1 MPEIWRNDYP
11 LTALPPVTGPAA
23 GETISDAVLTGQ
35 PGGGMVMV
43 YQYIGASAFPDLMYS
58 GLKLLMLDPFGN
70 PLGPPGNVASGAYSP
85 IAYTG
90 GSLISHSAVA
100 AAGNGAIAV
109 AFTRET
115 WISLAQREGEVMLQ
129 LFDRHG
135 LPIGNHVNLNINS
148 TNPTAGSQTDVSL
161 TAFGDGSFAA
171 VWTESPDSQ
180 GLGGDG
186 SGSGVFFQRFA
197 PSGGMVGGLT
207 GINSATAGDQNGP
220 DIAVLV
226 NGEAWVTWASGGDV
240 YGQRISASGSML
252 GSNQL
257 LWNHSAAPA
266 GFTGAA
272 ETSVVALTGGGFAL
286 VWLSSSTINVSDPPY
301 LLTRVFDATGNA
313 TGALQIVQSTA
324 IGYSIESFDATS
336 APGGGYTVVVN
347 GNDAIVDRDHVSVVG
362 FSSAGVQTDRTELPV
377 PNSAAGQVSTAAVGA
392 FTDGREMVVYNQVDT
407 DSLRAVVFDD
417 RRSGQVNGS
426 TRDDVLVGHAA
437 GSPHENDIFVA
448 REGNDSVYGLSGN
461 DYLYMGTGNDVAVGG
476 DGIDV
481 LLLDSGDDYGYGSAG
496 TDYIFGGEGHDTLVG
511 EGGVDVLQGEA
522 GNDVFDGGSD
532 GDYFYG
538 GDGNDYAYGRD
549 GNDIFVMESGN
560 DQAFGETGQDYFY
573 MGDGDD
579 QAHGGEGVDVFL
591 GGAGNDVFEGGSAV
605 DYAWG
610 QAGNDAFVVRRTSG
624 VLVVQDFSAGGTE
637 DALRLTPDTGIT
649 SFAQALTA
657 SSYFAGMN
665 TTIVTVDSDTSIW
678 LVGVNKALLSAGDFV
693 FAT

>member
-1 MPEIWRNDYP
+1 MPELWRNDYP

-23 GETISDAVLTGQ
+23 GESITDAVLAGQ

-43 YQYIGASAFPDLMYS
+43 YQYSGYSAFPDVLYS
-58 GLKLLMLDPFGN
+58 GLRLLLLDPFGN
-70 PLGPPGNVASGAYSP
+70 PLGPPATVTSGAYSP
-85 IAYTG
+85 IIYTG
-90 GSLISHSAVA
+90 GSLISHAAVA

-109 AFTRET
+109 AFTRDT
-115 WISLAQREGEVMLQ
+115 WISPGQREGEVFLQ

-148 TNPTAGSQTDVSL
+148 TNPSAGSQTGVSL

-186 SGSGVFFQRFA
+186 SGAGIFFQRFA

-207 GINSATAGDQNGP
+207 RINTATAGDQNGA
-220 DIAVLV
+220 DIAVLA

-240 YGQRISASGSML
+240 YGQRVSASGLML
-252 GSNQL
+252 GSNQR

-272 ETSVVALTGGGFAL
+272 ETNAVALAGGGFAL
-286 VWLSSSTINVSDPPY
+286 VWRASSTINISDPPY
-301 LLTRVFDATGNA
+301 LLTQVFDATGSA

-324 IGYSIESFDATS
+324 IGYAIESFDATS
-336 APGGGYTVVVN
+336 APDGGYTVVVN
-347 GNDAIVDRDHVSVVG
+347 GDDSLVGRDHVSAVRFLSDG
-362 FSSAGVQTDRTELPV
+362 TLEERTDLDPPDNAT
-377 PNSAAGQVSTAAVGA
+377 GQITTAAVGA
-392 FTDGREMVVYNQVDT
+392 FTDGRDMVVYNQIDA

-461 DYLYMGTGNDVAVGG
+461 DYLYMGAGNDVAVGG

-481 LLLDSGDDYGYGSAG
+481 LLLDGGDDYGYGGAG

-522 GNDVFDGGSD
+522 GNDIFDGGAD
-532 GDYFYG
+532 GDHFYG

-549 GNDIFVMESGN
+549 GNDIFVMQSGN

-610 QAGNDAFVVRRTSG
+610 EAGNDAFVVRRASG
-624 VLVVQDFSAGGTE
+624 VLVVQDFAAGGAE
-637 DALRLTPDTGIT
+637 DAIRLAADTNIT
-649 SFAQALTA
+649 SFRQAVSA
-657 SSYFAGMN
+657 STYYAGMN
-665 TTIVTVDSDTSIW
+665 TTIVTVDADTSIW
-678 LVGVNKALLSAGDFV
+678 LVGVNSTQLTASDFI
-693 FAT
+693 F